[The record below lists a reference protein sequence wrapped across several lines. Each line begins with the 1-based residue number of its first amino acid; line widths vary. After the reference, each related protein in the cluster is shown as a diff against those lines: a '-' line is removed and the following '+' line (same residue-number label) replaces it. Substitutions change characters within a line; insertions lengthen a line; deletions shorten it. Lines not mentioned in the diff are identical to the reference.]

1 MAYTEASGV
10 IIRPHIISDAIKK
23 ELLTKSATVEIS
35 EPIISG
41 TLLFTSNGKDY
52 KVCKPHTS
60 GTFKSGEYVIKQGQI
75 CKALKETS
83 VAPSRSTDENWEIIE
98 NTLLGVFNELEA
110 SVSGNYSVLVC
121 GVVKT
126 TCDDETKFAALKQN
140 LIIL

>member
-10 IIRPHIISDAIKK
+10 TVRPHIISDAIKK

-83 VAPSRSTDENWEIIE
+83 AAPSGSTDENWEIIK

>member
-10 IIRPHIISDAIKK
+10 TVRPHIISDAIKK

-83 VAPSRSTDENWEIIE
+83 AAPSRSTDENWEIIE